1 MIERLAPHPIVIDTD
16 PGIDDAL
23 AIILALRSPELRVE
37 LVTTVAGN
45 TDVRA
50 ATDNARRL
58 LALLDPDEP
67 PRLVRGA
74 ARPLRGRLKTA
85 PTVHGGDGLAG
96 LSGQL
101 DRHGRPLFPAGDG
114 PKPAGGNAATAIVAK
129 AREHGEALT
138 IAALGPLTNIARA
151 LEEDAAAMRRIG
163 RLIIMGG
170 ANRGAGKRDPPVR
183 SSTFTSIRSRRTGS
197 SRPGCALPSFRST

>member
-1 MIERLAPHPIVIDTD
+1 MIEQSDSRPIVVDTD

-37 LVTTVAGN
+37 LMTTVAGN

-74 ARPLRGRLKTA
+74 ARPSARPAENRTDR
-85 PTVHGGDGLAG
+85 PRRRTVWPGFP
-96 LSGQL
+96 GQL
-101 DRHGRPLFPAGDG
+101 DRHGRSALSRKRRAEAGRRERRRRRSS
-114 PKPAGGNAATAIVAK
+114 AK

-151 LEEDAAAMRRIG
+151 LEEDADRDASRS
-163 RLIIMGG
+163 
-170 ANRGAGKRDPPVR
+170 AG
-183 SSTFTSIRSRRTGS
+183 
-197 SRPGCALPSFRST
+197 